1 LAIVGAVVLALLGPL
16 SGTVVAQ
23 DADPAA
29 DSDVHAP
36 AVVTGTIRPVRPN
49 QPPEAQPA
57 SLPLVA
63 SIRNYGWTME
73 LETDDPRLGGEFE
86 TNSNYDTYST
96 GAKASTF
103 IGRLTN
109 DGGSWAIVGQ
119 GLSLGG
125 LNHYV
130 NYYTGRDG
138 YEGLS
143 AMLLQRPAPGGW
155 EVEGVIIP
163 GAWPEPP
170 EWVLPPV
177 E

>member
-1 LAIVGAVVLALLGPL
+1 MMPPTQVALW
-16 SGTVVAQ
+16 TTRT
-23 DADPAA
+23 AA
-29 DSDVHAP
+29 SAL
-36 AVVTGTIRPVRPN
+36 RLVR
-49 QPPEAQPA
+49 AA
-57 SLPLVA
+57 TATL
-63 SIRNYGWTME
+63 
-73 LETDDPRLGGEFE
+73 LETDDPRLSGEFE
-86 TNSNYDTYST
+86 TNSNYDVYSS
-96 GAKASTF
+96 GATASTF

-119 GLSLGG
+119 GLNLGGG

-130 NYYTGRDG
+130 DHYTGEDG

-170 EWVLPPV
+170 EWVLPPA